1 MYFDEQRQRQVLVG
15 ILHTEMVPIAWAF
28 GLRNLQFSGAI
39 LPVAGRPY
47 DAARNAICEQALAGG
62 FEWVFMLDSD
72 VIPPHDAVARLL
84 SHNQP
89 IVSGVYA
96 RRSPP
101 HGLPVMQRTEG
112 WGRSW
117 VSSLPPRGLI
127 EVEVVGA
134 GCLLPDTRVLT
145 NFAPLPAKQVGRH
158 RALTGQGRYRRIVAD
173 RSRKFDGVAVGLSSY
188 SYSPTVWLTDNHP
201 VFVIP
206 KEWAEWCK
214 PDSPLAESLIEQFGK
229 FVPAGQVRKGDCLA
243 TPIFRDENDIN
254 SILLSDHLEGVL
266 IEGDSVYYKTGH
278 HPKTGELVKYR
289 NRIAVTKDFL
299 EFCGFYLAEGSA
311 GKQLEIHLGTH
322 EKDLIE
328 RVMELAASCFGV
340 KATIKTR
347 EGSTSIRI
355 GGKVLG
361 QFFRSQFG
369 GSSETKSIP
378 QWIMALPPS
387 KQAGLLR
394 GLVLGDGCVFNKLGK
409 GAVWVNYATVSE
421 TLARQ
426 VQQLFLRL
434 GVICL
439 VQMSKPHAGRTLIK
453 NDGSRRQIIGRFP
466 VWKVNVYGK
475 NAWWFATKILG
486 EPQDTQAGKWQRSF
500 IVGNCLYSPA
510 KEPLRKSYKGL
521 VYDFQVEND
530 RTYVAGNFLVHN
542 CLLIHRSVLEKLP
555 PIAPGKHWFHWG
567 IELAGE
573 AAQGRID
580 PGYCQSED
588 FSFNHHCRKHGYRV
602 LVDCS
607 VRCRHVGLSQYDVGS
622 VVPCESTPLT

>member
-134 GCLLPDTRVLT
+134 GCLL
-145 NFAPLPAKQVGRH
+145 
-158 RALTGQGRYRRIVAD
+158 
-173 RSRKFDGVAVGLSSY
+173 
-188 SYSPTVWLTDNHP
+188 
-201 VFVIP
+201 
-206 KEWAEWCK
+206 
-214 PDSPLAESLIEQFGK
+214 
-229 FVPAGQVRKGDCLA
+229 
-243 TPIFRDENDIN
+243 
-254 SILLSDHLEGVL
+254 
-266 IEGDSVYYKTGH
+266 
-278 HPKTGELVKYR
+278 
-289 NRIAVTKDFL
+289 
-299 EFCGFYLAEGSA
+299 
-311 GKQLEIHLGTH
+311 
-322 EKDLIE
+322 
-328 RVMELAASCFGV
+328 
-340 KATIKTR
+340 
-347 EGSTSIRI
+347 
-355 GGKVLG
+355 
-361 QFFRSQFG
+361 
-369 GSSETKSIP
+369 
-378 QWIMALPPS
+378 
-387 KQAGLLR
+387 
-394 GLVLGDGCVFNKLGK
+394 
-409 GAVWVNYATVSE
+409 
-421 TLARQ
+421 
-426 VQQLFLRL
+426 
-434 GVICL
+434 
-439 VQMSKPHAGRTLIK
+439 
-453 NDGSRRQIIGRFP
+453 
-466 VWKVNVYGK
+466 
-475 NAWWFATKILG
+475 
-486 EPQDTQAGKWQRSF
+486 
-500 IVGNCLYSPA
+500 
-510 KEPLRKSYKGL
+510 
-521 VYDFQVEND
+521 
-530 RTYVAGNFLVHN
+530 
-542 CLLIHRSVLEKLP
+542 IHRSVLEKLP

-607 VRCRHVGLSQYDVGS
+607 VRCRHVGLAEADVGS
-622 VVPCESTPLT
+622 FKPCESTPLT